1 MLGEAR
7 KKPVKKPVKKPAQQK
22 EKKPPS
28 AKYTTG
34 GKWYTA
40 DPKKGGEYVGRYEGQ
55 KWINATP
62 QEKAAEKQ
70 KAGGPGRIGSTG
82 VDAGLEKKKQRVA
95 ASLRG
100 QQPSVPT
107 PKMGSKFADQKL
119 YDEFVKL
126 LSGGNTRALQA
137 FIDTHQIKYN
147 PDKDTFYV
155 GVDRAKKKLSG
166 DDRKIFGDSK
176 STKTLQKAI
185 YDKLIQSGI
194 SIDLAGSTS
203 PFSPDRIAPPST
215 TRTFDGKQNPDGSIT
230 FNGITYEA
238 LPEGDIDSFVQ
249 TQYDQWIA
257 TDGKNSSAA
266 QQRQFKE
273 QLTVAAFAISQ
284 RHRTLS
290 ILLEGQDG
298 TGAERVAVY
307 DNDESKGQFISALQ
321 EAVVGSVEK
330 SRQATV
336 NKLFD
341 ELQKETDPKAA
352 EQIMV
357 KILSE
362 IGSDESKIF
371 RQTGVIPSIAENFT
385 AILEMKRGRTVIV
398 PLRSNFK
405 ASDVISLSGVQTS
418 GSDAKS
424 LVSQITS
431 IYVGISVKFLEGGAS
446 SMGEKTRQ
454 SVFKPPFK
462 KTRDALLLLSKA
474 ASDTGSLFD
483 PDPKKKKARQ
493 DEVKKVM
500 EGRLKEIAKYY
511 GITPEPKSADELIAF
526 LKNGPPE
533 CVGGKVVPRRNRPS
547 PLSKGVDKKGN
558 PIDEQAWEMTF
569 AMQASWDAVYNSN
582 VIGQAFASQTWTK
595 NGVVEVDGLTR
606 QAKQVMQPLK
616 EARGSGMQYQ
626 PDNLV
631 SKNKPVSSV
640 EDLRNGNPCGKTKE

>member
-1 MLGEAR
+1 MLGEAG
-7 KKPVKKPVKKPAQQK
+7 KKPSGKPVKKPAQQK
-22 EKKPPS
+22 DKKPAS

-34 GKWYTA
+34 GRWYTA
-40 DPKKGGEYVGRYEGQ
+40 DPKKGGEYVGRYDGT

-62 QEKAAEKQ
+62 EEKAAEKQ
-70 KAGGPGRIGSTG
+70 KATKKIGSTG
-82 VDAGLEKKKQRVA
+82 VDAGLEKKKQKVSA
-95 ASLRG
+95 ALRG
-100 QQPSVPT
+100 QQQTTSVPKK
-107 PKMGSKFADQKL
+107 PGKFADQKL
-119 YDEFVKL
+119 YDQFVKL
-126 LSGGNTRALQA
+126 LSGGNTQVLQA
-137 FIDTHQIKYN
+137 FIDKHQIKYN

-155 GVDRAKKKLSG
+155 GVDSSGKKLSG

-176 STKTLQKAI
+176 STRTLQKAI
-185 YDKLIQSGI
+185 YDKLTKTGVSFG
-194 SIDLAGSTS
+194 AATSTS
-203 PFSPDRIAPPST
+203 PFSPDRIAPSNT
-215 TRTFDGKQNPDGSIT
+215 SRTFDGKQNSDGSIT
-230 FNGITYEA
+230 FDGITYEA
-238 LPEGDIDSFVQ
+238 LPEGDVDTFVQ
-249 TQYDQWIA
+249 TQYEQWIS
-257 TDGKNSSAA
+257 TDGKNSSPA

-298 TGAERVAVY
+298 KGAEQVAVY
-307 DNDESKGQFISALQ
+307 DNDKSRGQFISSLQ
-321 EAVVGSVEK
+321 KAVAGSVEQ
-330 SRQATV
+330 SRQGTV
-336 NKLFD
+336 NKLFTS
-341 ELQKETDPKAA
+341 LQKETDPKAA

-362 IGSDESKIF
+362 IGSDESPIF
-371 RQTGVIPSIAENFT
+371 RQSGVIPSIAENFT

-462 KTRDALLLLSKA
+462 KTRDALLVLSKA
-474 ASDTGSLFD
+474 ASEKGSLFD
-483 PDPKKKKARQ
+483 PDPTKKKVRQ
-493 DEVKKVM
+493 DEVKQVM
-500 EGRLKEIAKYY
+500 AGRLKEIAKYY
-511 GITPEPKSADELIAF
+511 GITPEPKDADALIAF

-533 CVGGKVVPRRNRPS
+533 CVDGKVIPRRNRPS
-547 PLSKGVDKKGN
+547 PLSKGVDKKGD

-569 AMQASWDAVYNSN
+569 AMQASWDAIYNSN

-595 NGVVEVDGLTR
+595 TGVVEVDGLTR
-606 QAKQVMQPLK
+606 QAKQVMQPFK

-631 SKNKPVSSV
+631 SKNKPVSST